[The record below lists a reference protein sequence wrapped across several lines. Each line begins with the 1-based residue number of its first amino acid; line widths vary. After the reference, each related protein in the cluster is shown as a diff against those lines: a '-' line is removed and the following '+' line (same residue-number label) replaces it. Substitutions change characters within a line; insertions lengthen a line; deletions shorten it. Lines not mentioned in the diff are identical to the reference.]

1 MAIAT
6 ATAIMIAA
14 GVAAAS
20 TAYSAYAQKEAAA
33 DQRDAQN
40 KATAEAEKNAKLA
53 DEASN
58 RANQRR
64 PDVNSIL
71 SAAGQAARG
80 GSSGTMLTG
89 PQGAG
94 ADAGSLGK
102 TSLLGG

>member
-20 TAYSAYAQKEAAA
+20 TAYSAYTQKEAAA

-64 PDVNSIL
+64 PDVNSIM

-80 GSSGTMLTG
+80 GASGTMLTG

-94 ADAGSLGK
+94 ADAASLGK

>member
-1 MAIAT
+1 MPVAT
-6 ATAIMIAA
+6 STAIMIAA
-14 GVAAAS
+14 TVAAAS
-20 TAYSAYAQKEAAA
+20 TAYSAYAQNEAAK
-33 DQRDAQN
+33 DQRAAQD

-58 RANQRR
+58 RANQKR
-64 PDVNSIL
+64 PDVNAIM
-71 SAAGQAARG
+71 SAASQAAKG
-80 GSSGTMLTG
+80 GASGTMLTG

>member
-1 MAIAT
+1 MAVAT

-20 TAYSAYAQKEAAA
+20 TAYSAYAQKEAA
-33 DQRDAQN
+33 DEQRRAQD
-40 KATAEAEKNAKLA
+40 KATATAEKNAKLA

-58 RANQRR
+58 RANQKR
-64 PDVNSIL
+64 PDVNAIM
-71 SAAGQAARG
+71 SAASQAAKG

>member
-20 TAYSAYAQKEAAA
+20 TAYSAYAQKEAAG
-33 DQRDAQN
+33 DQRKAQDE
-40 KATAEAEKNAKLA
+40 ATAKAEKNAKLA

-64 PDVNSIL
+64 PDVNSIM

-80 GSSGTMLTG
+80 GASGTMLTG